1 MHIEYFAKPN
11 EAENCFNEAINAL
24 DLFVSFSVV
33 NDRLLSIQLGIYHL
47 FINDIFYS
55 YSIVHNF
62 RFYGQVLK
70 YIRRTVNR

>member
-33 NDRLLSIQLGIYHL
+33 NDRLLSIQLGIYQL
-47 FINDIFYS
+47 FINDIFD
-55 YSIVHNF
+55 
-62 RFYGQVLK
+62 
-70 YIRRTVNR
+70 